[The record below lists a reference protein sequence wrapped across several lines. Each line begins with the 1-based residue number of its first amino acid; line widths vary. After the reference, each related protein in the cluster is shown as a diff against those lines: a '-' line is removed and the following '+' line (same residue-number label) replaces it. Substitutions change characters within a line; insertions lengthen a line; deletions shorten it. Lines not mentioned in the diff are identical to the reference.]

1 MQQHPLGTHPCDV
14 NPDRDFCFD
23 REGGESE
30 RRRRRRR
37 KEMRNE
43 NITHWVEPWQSE
55 SLSEMVPRGR
65 ETEGGREMEW
75 DCLPV

>member
-1 MQQHPLGTHPCDV
+1 
-14 NPDRDFCFD
+14 
-23 REGGESE
+23 
-30 RRRRRRR
+30 
-37 KEMRNE
+37 MRNE